1 MRVDMRVLV
10 TFTGFHDPYSLG
22 LVGEE
27 KQAGPIISLLKEKP
41 FDQVVLISTL
51 NTKANTATTESVIRG
66 LFPDLR
72 VSIIDADLSDPTD
85 YGEILRDL
93 RTKVVP
99 ALESF
104 GPQINLSVA
113 VASGTPQMHAAWLLM
128 VASGEMPAR
137 ILHIRPPR
145 FVTADKPLV
154 SEVDLS
160 SRDFPDVRHV
170 AALSLLEDAETT
182 ADIGEIVRSLGIV
195 GDHPEL
201 KKALDVAATLAP
213 TEVPILILGE
223 TGTGKEL
230 LARFVHLASGRPA
243 DRFVAINCAAIPK
256 DLVESILFGHRKGAF
271 TGAISDQEGK
281 FAQADGGTLF
291 LDELGELPLDTQAKL
306 LRVLQE
312 GQIEPIGAG
321 KPRSV
326 DIRLIAAT
334 NVNLTRATKQGK
346 FREDLYYRLNVG
358 VVRLPALRDRRSDIP
373 KVALAVLDRVNTSL
387 KQPKRLTTAALQRLQ
402 SYDWPGNIR
411 DLSNVIERSARLT
424 RSAVLNA
431 DDLMLSEP
439 VGHADPLATLPEP
452 AEGFSLEEFLSS
464 ARKQLVMRALE
475 ISQGNQS
482 EAARLLGITPQAV
495 HKFVQKI
502 KA

>member
-1 MRVDMRVLV
+1 MRVLV

-27 KQAGPIISLLKEKP
+27 QQAGPIISLVNARA
-41 FDQVVLISTL
+41 FDHIVLISTS
-51 NTKANTATTESVIRG
+51 NTQKNTSETESV
-66 LFPDLR
+66 LKSLHPDLG
-72 VSIIDADLSDPTD
+72 VSTIEASLSDPTD
-85 YGEILRDL
+85 YAEILHEL
-93 RTKVVP
+93 RTKVRP
-99 ALESF
+99 KLETLGS
-104 GPQINLSVA
+104 QIDLSVA

-145 FVTADKPLV
+145 FVTSDKPLV

-160 SRDFPDVRHV
+160 SREFPEVRS
-170 AALSLLEDAETT
+170 AKLLELESTDTTPDAGN
-182 ADIGEIVRSLGIV
+182 IIHSLGIV
-195 GDHPEL
+195 GDHSEL
-201 KKALDVAATLAP
+201 KNALDIAATLAP
-213 TEVPILILGE
+213 SEVPILISGE

-230 LARFVHLASGRPA
+230 VARFVHLASGRPV

-271 TGAISDQEGK
+271 TGATSDQEGK

-312 GQIEPIGAG
+312 GQIESLGTG
-321 KPRSV
+321 KPRNV
-326 DIRLIAAT
+326 DVRVIAAT
-334 NVNLTRATKQGK
+334 NVNLPRAIKQGK

-358 VVRLPALRDRRSDIP
+358 EIRLPSLRDRRSDIP
-373 KVALAVLDRVNTSL
+373 KLALAVLDRVNTSL
-387 KQPKRLTTAALQRLQ
+387 KQPKRLTAAALQRLQ
-402 SYDWPGNIR
+402 AYDWPGNIR
-411 DLSNVIERSARLT
+411 DLANVIERSARLS
-424 RSAVLNA
+424 RAKVLDA
-431 DDLMLSEP
+431 DDLMLNEP
-439 VGHADPLATLPEP
+439 VGQADPLAALPEP
-452 AEGFSLEEFLSS
+452 AEGFSLDEFLSS

-482 EAARLLGITPQAV
+482 EAARLLGVTPQAV
-495 HKFVQKI
+495 HKFLQKM
-502 KA
+502 KT

>member
-1 MRVDMRVLV
+1 MRALV

-27 KQAGPIISLLKEKP
+27 QQAGPIISLVKARA
-41 FDQVVLISTL
+41 FDHVVLISTS
-51 NTKANTATTESVIRG
+51 NTQKNTSKTETALRSIN
-66 LFPDLR
+66 PDLGI
-72 VSIIDADLSDPTD
+72 SIIDASLNDPTD
-85 YGEILRDL
+85 YAEILHEL
-93 RTKVVP
+93 RTKVRP
-99 ALESF
+99 ALEAL
-104 GPQINLSVA
+104 GTEIDLSVA

-128 VASGEMPAR
+128 VASGEMTAR

-160 SRDFPDVRHV
+160 SREFPEVRSV
-170 AALSLLEDAETT
+170 KLLDLESTDT
-182 ADIGEIVRSLGIV
+182 APDPGNAIRSLGII

-201 KKALDVAATLAP
+201 KNALDIAATLAP
-213 TEVPILILGE
+213 SEVPILISGE

-230 LARFVHLASGRPA
+230 VARFVHLASGRPA

-271 TGAISDQEGK
+271 TGATSNQEGK

-312 GQIEPIGAG
+312 GQIEPIGTG
-321 KPRSV
+321 KPRNV
-326 DIRLIAAT
+326 DVRLVAAT
-334 NVNLTRATKQGK
+334 NVNLTRAIKQGK

-358 VVRLPALRDRRSDIP
+358 EIHLPALRDRRSDIP
-373 KVALAVLDRVNTSL
+373 KLALAVLDRVNTSL

-402 SYDWPGNIR
+402 AYDWPGNIR
-411 DLSNVIERSARLT
+411 DLANVIERSARLS
-424 RSAVLNA
+424 RSMVLDA
-431 DDLMLSEP
+431 DDLILNEP
-439 VGHADPLATLPEP
+439 VGQADPLAALPEP
-452 AEGFSLEEFLSS
+452 AEGFSLDEFLTS
-464 ARKQLVMRALE
+464 ARKQLIMRALE

-482 EAARLLGITPQAV
+482 EAARLLGVTPQAV

-502 KA
+502 KT